1 MLRKTRLNFAAIL
14 LVSLCIRTA
23 FAAPLQDAQ
32 EQKTKLAVL
41 KIAFTELSL
50 EEQDRLRTTLYDN
63 LIKDKRIILMTET
76 EVRQKLVSS
85 GIDPAEMDDDTDYM
99 RAAQVLPVDYVL
111 IGKFDKIGDFVLTN
125 FRVFPSP
132 KGTQGQYEAGKIWD
146 MLVQEE
152 IPKIGEMIRRDIAPA
167 VAVMQPDTARIVK
180 PRPPV
185 IDERKK
191 GSKTLWF
198 VFGGAAV
205 GGVTAVVLLSSGG
218 DGKPPVVEGLPR
230 PPRTP

>member
-50 EEQDRLRTTLYDN
+50 EEQNRLRTTLYDN

-85 GIDPAEMDDDTDYM
+85 GIDPAEMDNDTDYM

-111 IGKFDKIGDFVLTN
+111 IGKIDKIGNLVLTN

-167 VAVMQPDTARIVK
+167 IAVVQPDTTRREEKVIL
-180 PRPPV
+180 PP
-185 IDERKK
+185 KK
-191 GSKTLWF
+191 KSKWRLF
-198 VFGGAAV
+198 ALGGAAV
-205 GGVTAVVLLSSGG
+205 GGVAAAVLLGGGG
-218 DGKPPVVEGLPR
+218 DPPKPIEGLPR

>member
-1 MLRKTRLNFAAIL
+1 MLRKTRLNFAAML
-14 LVSLCIRTA
+14 LVSMCAPAA
-23 FAAPLQDAQ
+23 FAAPVQDT
-32 EQKTKLAVL
+32 QKTKLAVL

-50 EEQDRLRTTLYDN
+50 AEQNRLRTTLYDN

-111 IGKFDKIGDFVLTN
+111 IGKIDKIGDFVLTN

-152 IPKIGEMIRRDIAPA
+152 IPKISQMIQRDIASA
-167 VAVMQPDTARIVK
+167 LVAPRPDTTSREE
-180 PRPPV
+180 RQPPA
-185 IDERKK
+185 KK
-191 GSKTLWF
+191 GSKARWF
-198 VFGGAAV
+198 VLGGATAV
-205 GGVTAVVLLSSGG
+205 GGVVAAVLLGG
-218 DGKPPVVEGLPR
+218 GGRDKGTINDGDGLPR

>member
-1 MLRKTRLNFAAIL
+1 MLRKTNFFMMLACL
-14 LVSLCIRTA
+14 LAPAA
-23 FAAPLQDAQ
+23 FAAPMQDTQ
-32 EQKTKLAVL
+32 QTKLAVL

-50 EEQDRLRTTLYDN
+50 EEQNRLRTTLYDN

-76 EVRQKLVSS
+76 EVRQKLVAS
-85 GIDPAEMDDDTDYM
+85 GIDPAEMNNDTDYM

-167 VAVMQPDTARIVK
+167 VAVTQPDSTRREEQVVVS
-180 PRPPV
+180 P
-185 IDERKK
+185 KK
-191 GSKTLWF
+191 KSKWRLF
-198 VFGGAAV
+198 ALGGAAV
-205 GGVTAVVLLSSGG
+205 GGVAAAVLLGG
-218 DGKPPVVEGLPR
+218 GGKDEPLIVEGLPR
-230 PPRTP
+230 PPKTP

>member
-1 MLRKTRLNFAAIL
+1 MLRNSRLHFAAIGL
-14 LVSLCIRTA
+14 IYLCALAA
-23 FAAPLQDAQ
+23 FAAPVQDTP
-32 EQKTKLAVL
+32 KTKLAVL

-50 EEQDRLRTTLYDN
+50 EEQNRLRTTLYDN

-76 EVRQKLVSS
+76 EVRQKLVSAA
-85 GIDPAEMDDDTDYM
+85 IDPAELDDDTDYM

-111 IGKFDKIGDFVLTN
+111 VGKIDKIGDFVLTN

-167 VAVMQPDTARIVK
+167 MAIVEPDTTRREEK
-180 PRPPV
+180 V
-185 IDERKK
+185 IIAPKK
-191 GSKTLWF
+191 KHKWRLIAL
-198 VFGGAAV
+198 GGAAV
-205 GGVTAVVLLSSGG
+205 GGITAAVLLGGG
-218 DGKPPVVEGLPR
+218 DNREPPPPAGLPR